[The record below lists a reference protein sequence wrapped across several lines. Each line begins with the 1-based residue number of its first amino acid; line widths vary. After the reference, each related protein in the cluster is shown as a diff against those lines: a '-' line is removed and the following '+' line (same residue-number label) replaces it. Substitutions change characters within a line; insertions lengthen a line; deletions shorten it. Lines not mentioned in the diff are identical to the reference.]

1 MKYVNVAITETAI
14 KAYAQDPHVL
24 ELTDNRSQVQ
34 LRFHKCRTKATWV
47 VLTREN
53 GRKCRHRIGYWPV
66 LKFKDA
72 LSMVPDVLK
81 RIGQGDDLQVSSYR
95 TVDELLNWYLE
106 RIELETL
113 KSKSR
118 RKGVVSAV
126 KLHLLPRF
134 DGILISNI
142 KKAVIDQLLIL
153 PLQNQGLKPSTIRQ
167 YFAILKRIFASAKE
181 LDLITLNP
189 MAGMKFSDHVQKRI
203 LPKFGKLQV
212 QDVGRLGALIMEL
225 PEHIK
230 YLLLFM
236 LLFAT
241 RIGETRQ
248 MRWNYIDFEAG
259 QIVIPETITKT
270 GVVHVLPL
278 TEQSMQLLQ
287 SFKQSSKGPYLFGGK
302 DAISASEA
310 DKQIR
315 SVSGRKFSAHD
326 LRKAAR
332 SAWAE
337 LGIDYWVGER
347 LLNHKPKGLDLIYIG
362 GADSYKVKLEA
373 LQRYHTWLFSELKA
387 VQIGAAENSNN

>member
-14 KAYAQDPHVL
+14 KAYAQDPNVL
-24 ELTDNRSQVQ
+24 ELTDNRSRVQ

-53 GRKCRHRIGYWPV
+53 GRKYRHRIGYWPV

-81 RIGQGDDLQVSSYR
+81 RVGQGDDYQVSNFK

-142 KKAVIDQLLIL
+142 KKPVIDQFLIL

-167 YFAILKRIFASAKE
+167 YFAILKRVFASAKE

-203 LPKFGKLQV
+203 LPKFGKIQV
-212 QDVGRLGALIMEL
+212 QDIGRLGAMVMEL

-230 YLLLFM
+230 QLLLFM
-236 LLFAT
+236 LIFAT

-248 MRWNYIDFEAG
+248 MRWSYIDFDAR
-259 QIVIPETITKT
+259 QIVIPESITKT

-278 TEQSMQLLQ
+278 TEQASEQLQ
-287 SFKQSSKGPYLFGGK
+287 AFKQLSNGPYLFGGK
-302 DAISASEA
+302 KALSASEA

-315 SVSGRKFSAHD
+315 SISGRKFSAHD

-362 GADSYKVKLEA
+362 GADSYKVKQEA
-373 LQRYHTWLFSELKA
+373 LQRYHAWLFSEIKT
-387 VQIGAAENSNN
+387 VQERPAENGGN